1 MVEFDG
7 HLEIDGNVGARTRNG
22 ENTVCEIV
30 SRGELIEPTNY
41 VNLTIQFRDAAGNPK
56 NTDVFPNVSIVS
68 PTGLVVAG
76 PTSSG
81 VGQIGIGQYNYL
93 FQAPIAGPFGVW
105 NDVWVGYINGYRVS
119 STFSF
124 VVSHTDLPSI
134 NTDGKMHLGDDVGF
148 QYDQASIYN
157 INKLLKMVKARLNSS
172 GKAKS
177 TDPYGNVIFVD
188 CDIYSID
195 MLVSFLAMSLN
206 KFNTTPY
213 FTNFVWQDATFF
225 AQFGE
230 VIAEGAVV
238 FALASQALIER
249 GREFQLNDNGISFT
263 PPTVSELLNTQFSTE
278 IAHMWEQV
286 KMIKA
291 SMRPNPMGL
300 GVFSMTNGVNPA
312 VRRLRFLRERQ
323 II

>member
-148 QYDQASIYN
+148 QYDQAS
-157 INKLLKMVKARLNSS
+157 
-172 GKAKS
+172 
-177 TDPYGNVIFVD
+177 
-188 CDIYSID
+188 
-195 MLVSFLAMSLN
+195 
-206 KFNTTPY
+206 
-213 FTNFVWQDATFF
+213 
-225 AQFGE
+225 
-230 VIAEGAVV
+230 
-238 FALASQALIER
+238 
-249 GREFQLNDNGISFT
+249 
-263 PPTVSELLNTQFSTE
+263 
-278 IAHMWEQV
+278 
-286 KMIKA
+286 
-291 SMRPNPMGL
+291 
-300 GVFSMTNGVNPA
+300 
-312 VRRLRFLRERQ
+312 
-323 II
+323 